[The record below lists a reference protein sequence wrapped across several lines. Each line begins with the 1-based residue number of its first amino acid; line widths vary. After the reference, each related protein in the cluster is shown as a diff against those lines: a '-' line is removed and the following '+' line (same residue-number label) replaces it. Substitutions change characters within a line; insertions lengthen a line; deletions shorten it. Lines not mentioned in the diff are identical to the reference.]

1 MQQPIEPFNF
11 NIKAEMKK
19 LAILIYSPPHGNAK
33 GREALDIALATSAIN
48 QVSVF
53 FVDDGVFHLL
63 PNQQPDSI
71 LMRDYI
77 ATLNMLELYD
87 IDDVYVCES
96 SLKSRNLTQ
105 IARNIPSKI
114 INTQLLNQLL
124 MTKDVILR
132 F

>member
-1 MQQPIEPFNF
+1 
-11 NIKAEMKK
+11 MKK
-19 LAILIYSPPHGNAK
+19 LAIIICSPPHGNAK
-33 GREALDIALATSAIN
+33 GREALDITLATSAIN

-63 PNQQPDSI
+63 PNQQPDCI

-96 SLKSRNLTQ
+96 SLKLRNLTK
-105 IARNIPSKI
+105 ITRNIPSKV
-114 INTQLLNQLL
+114 INTLLLNQLL
-124 MTKDVILR
+124 TAKDVILR

>member
-1 MQQPIEPFNF
+1 
-11 NIKAEMKK
+11 
-19 LAILIYSPPHGNAK
+19 
-33 GREALDIALATSAIN
+33 
-48 QVSVF
+48 
-53 FVDDGVFHLL
+53 GVFHLL
-63 PNQQPDSI
+63 PNQQPDRI

-96 SLKSRNLTQ
+96 SLKSRKLIQ
-105 IARNIPSKI
+105 ISRNIPSKV

-124 MTKDVILR
+124 TTRDVILR